1 MCFDNVR
8 AKNYKFDFR
17 INLAPVC
24 QASFAAKL
32 VKNEVNWLLK
42 LEKKEDVGKIPRIS
56 LHLSFVRIIDIWHL
70 HQFQIFSLLLRISN
84 PQLFKP
90 DRFAFMKTAKFV
102 NKALAVASS
111 TLANLFTRYILLW
124 KNIYLVANGV
134 LCSSFGSII
143 MKKCNRSFSFKSF
156 PYFYASVIPNYL
168 NLTDLPLWRPRN
180 L

>member
-1 MCFDNVR
+1 MQKSNQNYSEIVKWSNCQMTHKIVKWSFDSVNYTKICFWQIVR
-8 AKNYKFDFR
+8 AKKYKFDSR
-17 INLAPVC
+17 IALAPLF

-111 TLANLFTRYILLW
+111 TLVNLFTW
-124 KNIYLVANGV
+124 
-134 LCSSFGSII
+134 
-143 MKKCNRSFSFKSF
+143 
-156 PYFYASVIPNYL
+156 
-168 NLTDLPLWRPRN
+168 
-180 L
+180 

>member
-1 MCFDNVR
+1 MVQKINKMIRHIHVLLTTQKYVFDELLVQ
-8 AKNYKFDFR
+8 KNYKFDFR
-17 INLAPVC
+17 ITLAPFC

-111 TLANLFTRYILLW
+111 TLVNLFTW
-124 KNIYLVANGV
+124 
-134 LCSSFGSII
+134 
-143 MKKCNRSFSFKSF
+143 
-156 PYFYASVIPNYL
+156 
-168 NLTDLPLWRPRN
+168 
-180 L
+180 

>member
-1 MCFDNVR
+1 M
-8 AKNYKFDFR
+8 
-17 INLAPVC
+17 C

-111 TLANLFTRYILLW
+111 TLVNLFTWHINLCFFQKSFYLWNEFSNKRKANIVCFLLNMKINSRFINLQEKNNHKFNKIEFILKIVDKSYLSGYIFCLLW
-124 KNIYLVANGV
+124 KRFYLEM
-134 LCSSFGSII
+134 F
-143 MKKCNRSFSFKSF
+143 
-156 PYFYASVIPNYL
+156 
-168 NLTDLPLWRPRN
+168 
-180 L
+180 